1 MSTVLL
7 VFLAALSRLLPHW
20 PNVTAV
26 GGLALF
32 SGARLRKGW
41 AFGVPLAAMAVSD
54 LLLDF
59 GTGRPLVT
67 PVRIAVYAS
76 FLAAV
81 GLGRLLRARAGLARF
96 VGVTL
101 GASTLF
107 FLVTN
112 FAGWLGGYPVLY
124 LHTPS
129 GLLECYTAALPF
141 FRNEV
146 LGDFAWVGILF
157 GLEALARRTVPG
169 AAAPVYLESGREA
182 R

>member
-1 MSTVLL
+1 MSTILL
-7 VFLAALSRLLPHW
+7 VFLAALSRLIPHW

-26 GGLALF
+26 GALALF

-41 AFGVPLAAMAVSD
+41 ALTVPLAAMALSD

-59 GTGRPLVT
+59 GSGRPALT
-67 PVRIAVYAS
+67 PIRIAVYGS
-76 FLAAV
+76 FLASV
-81 GLGRLLRARAGLARF
+81 LLGRLLRSRAGIARL

-101 GASTLF
+101 SASTLF

-124 LHTPS
+124 PHTAS
-129 GLLECYTAALPF
+129 GLLMSYTAALPF

-146 LGDFAWVGILF
+146 LGDLTWVAILF
-157 GLEALARRTVPG
+157 GLEALARRQAL
-169 AAAPVYLESGREA
+169 AAAPASA